1 MPGNLH
7 IALRIGLV
15 AIILS
20 MTPANAQEQA
30 APGPAAPDAFQAR
43 MVLAL
48 SDADMVPSAYIDG
61 RLGPAVGADTLS
73 VLSFDKQSVQPRVA
87 SIGVT
92 NSVAGPPAAV
102 AATPDG
108 RYAIVIE
115 TLAPRPADGSD
126 VGLSKLDPGRIISVV
141 DLIDQAAPRVVQ
153 TVTGP
158 ALADSVS
165 ISHDGSLVAIAVNV
179 DGDGRATPL
188 WLYRFSEGRLDAGRS
203 VDVPGWTEGH
213 RLMGAEFHP
222 SRPLLALLDWTGREV
237 RFADVDPATLDLTL
251 FGNPVE
257 VENYPFLVRFTP
269 DGNYLL
275 ANAAYADLTARALP
289 YRQRVGS
296 LLSIRLDA
304 SRDTAG
310 EPQNIVAA
318 RTEVGVV
325 PEGLAITPD
334 GRFAVTV
341 NLEGSTPAAGDP
353 TRTRYASLSLV
364 RIDPTNGVLTTVG
377 TFPFD
382 GMLPESAVFDATG
395 ELLMVANYGDLDD
408 QSAGGTVDLWR
419 LVEPDHAARTAL
431 VRTRTAVPV
440 QRGVHTLAVV
450 R

>member
-1 MPGNLH
+1 
-7 IALRIGLV
+7 
-15 AIILS
+15 
-20 MTPANAQEQA
+20 
-30 APGPAAPDAFQAR
+30 

-61 RLGPAVGADTLS
+61 RLGPAVGTDALS
-73 VLSFDKQSVQPRVA
+73 VLSFDQRSVAPRVA
-87 SIGVT
+87 SVAVT

-115 TLAPRPADGSD
+115 TLVARPADGAD
-126 VGLSKLDPGRIISVV
+126 VGLGNLAPGRTISVV
-141 DLIDQAAPRVVQ
+141 DLSDPAAPRVAQ

-165 ISHDGSLVAIAVNV
+165 ISHDGSLVAIAVNP
-179 DGDGRATPL
+179 DGDGVETPL
-188 WLYRFSEGRLDAGRS
+188 WLYRFAEGRLDEGRAVS
-203 VDVPGWTEGH
+203 VPGWTAGH

-222 SRPLLALLDWTGREV
+222 TRPLLALLDWTGRAV
-237 RFADVDPATLDLTL
+237 RFVDVDPATFELSM

-257 VENYPFLVRFTP
+257 VENYPFLIRFTP

-275 ANAAYADLTARALP
+275 ANAAYADVAPRGLP
-289 YRQRVGS
+289 YRPQPGS
-296 LLSIRLDA
+296 LVSIRLDA
-304 SRDTAG
+304 RRDAAG
-310 EPQNIVAA
+310 VPQNLVAA
-318 RTEVGVV
+318 RSEVGVV
-325 PEGLAITPD
+325 PEGLAISPD

-341 NLEGSTPAAGDP
+341 NLEGTTPAWGDP
-353 TRTRYASLSLV
+353 ARTRYASLSLV
-364 RIDPTNGVLTTVG
+364 RIDPTNGGLATVR

-395 ELLMVANYGDLDD
+395 ELLIVANYGDLDNP
-408 QSAGGTVDLWR
+408 SASGTVDLWR
-419 LVEPDHAARTAL
+419 LVEPDYASRTAL

-440 QRGVHTLAVV
+440 QRGVHTLVVV